1 MGPEGPAPT
10 VRLTTW
16 RTIALAVLVGG
27 VATWGLFFGLDR
39 LQQALPVPP
48 VIAAGTLAVV
58 AAAVGWQAYLTHRTL
73 HRRAGRLPPTTA
85 VALLALG
92 KTALI
97 AGGVLAG
104 GYAAIAIHALPNL
117 DAQLPRERIVGAL
130 ASLVA
135 AIALAVAGRML
146 ERACEI
152 PNPPPEDQSAT
163 PTEDAEDEEP
173 TGLG

>member
-1 MGPEGPAPT
+1 MTPEGPAPT

-16 RTIALAVLVGG
+16 RTIALAVLVGAV
-27 VATWGLFFGLDR
+27 VAWALFFGLDR

-48 VIAAGTLAVV
+48 VIAAGTLVVV
-58 AAAVGWQAYLTHRTL
+58 AVGVGWQARLTHRTL
-73 HRRAGRLPPTTA
+73 HRGEGRLPPTTA

-97 AGGVLAG
+97 AGAVLAG

-117 DAQLPRERIVGAL
+117 DAQLPRDRIVGAL

-135 AIALAVAGRML
+135 AIGLAVAGRML

-163 PTEDAEDEEP
+163 PTEDPGDDEVS
-173 TGLG
+173 GLG